1 MNSQDPRKHAENP
14 PVAEEFPAEMAGLRM
29 TRQRREIYSLLL
41 QEKAHPSANE
51 IFLRAQERI
60 PGLSLA
66 TVYNVLEALTS
77 HNLVKQVNFEREPS
91 RYCSNPVEHGHFHDS
106 KTGTIHDIT
115 FKEGVNPAD
124 FLNLPSGAKITSLEL
139 TLRGSLKSKKSN

>member
-1 MNSQDPRKHAENP
+1 MNLQEPYEHSDES

-29 TRQRREIYSLLL
+29 TRQRREIYSMLL
-41 QEKAHPSANE
+41 QEKDHPSANE

-91 RYCSNPVEHGHFHDS
+91 RYCSNKVEHGHFHDS
-106 KTGTIHDIT
+106 KTGIIHDIT
-115 FKEGVNPAD
+115 FKQGINPAD
-124 FLNLPSGAKITSLEL
+124 FLDLPEGVEITSLEF
-139 TLRGSLKSKKSN
+139 TLRGSLNSQKSN

>member
-1 MNSQDPRKHAENP
+1 MNLQEPNNYSEDPTVGEDL
-14 PVAEEFPAEMAGLRM
+14 PAELTGLRM
-29 TRQRREIYSLLL
+29 TRQRREIYAMLL
-41 QEKAHPSANE
+41 QEKDHPSANE

-66 TVYNVLEALTS
+66 TVYNVLEALSS

-91 RYCSNPVEHGHFHDS
+91 RYCANQVEHGHFHDS

-115 FKEGVNPAD
+115 FKKGINPAD
-124 FLNLPSGAKITSLEL
+124 FLDLPEGVEITSLEL
-139 TLRGSLKSKKSN
+139 TLRGNLNSQKSN